1 MGGFVMQQNHDNN
14 ALSRSCQVL
23 SSKLLETFHTELTS
37 WPTLSD
43 EEIEDHS
50 KANWLVKGFA
60 SIQIVW
66 FVVQLIA
73 RWAQGLSVS
82 TLELFTLG
90 IVFCAILIF
99 VAYWKKPYEI
109 QIPITLHAT
118 NDIAMDVAMGNHVD
132 RIVIFINS
140 NIVHNRILFFSILSV
155 VCLNF
160 GAAHVVAW
168 NFHFPLF
175 PDQVLWRIC
184 SIGITV
190 LPLSVPAPLLDTL
203 RTRDVLE
210 GLVFY
215 GLACIYASLR
225 LYMFVEMFA
234 SLRAV
239 PSSVYQTPQWSQNF
253 PLFG

>member
-1 MGGFVMQQNHDNN
+1 
-14 ALSRSCQVL
+14 
-23 SSKLLETFHTELTS
+23 
-37 WPTLSD
+37 
-43 EEIEDHS
+43 
-50 KANWLVKGFA
+50 
-60 SIQIVW
+60 
-66 FVVQLIA
+66 
-73 RWAQGLSVS
+73 VS

-99 VAYWKKPYEI
+99 VAYWEKSYEI

-118 NDIAMDVAMGNHVD
+118 NDIAMDVAMDVAMENHVD

-168 NFHFPLF
+168 NFHFPSF

-190 LPLSVPAPLLDTL
+190 LPLSVPAALLDTL

-239 PSSVYQTPQWSQNF
+239 PASV
-253 PLFG
+253 

>member
-99 VAYWKKPYEI
+99 VAYWEKPYEI

-118 NDIAMDVAMGNHVD
+118 NDIAMDVAMENHVD
-132 RIVIFINS
+132 RIVIFINY

-155 VCLNF
+155 ICLNF
-160 GAAHVVAW
+160 WRCTCCGLELS
-168 NFHFPLF
+168 FPIIPGPGTMENLQHWYHCATTF
-175 PDQVLWRIC
+175 RSC
-184 SIGITV
+184 CTS
-190 LPLSVPAPLLDTL
+190 
-203 RTRDVLE
+203 
-210 GLVFY
+210 
-215 GLACIYASLR
+215 
-225 LYMFVEMFA
+225 
-234 SLRAV
+234 
-239 PSSVYQTPQWSQNF
+239 
-253 PLFG
+253 